1 MIGRRQSA
9 SVPRMDSPYLPPMP
23 DQRKPK
29 ASGLAIASLICGL
42 LGFVTAG
49 LSGIAAVIT
58 GHMAISAINKSG
70 GALAGR
76 GMSIAGLIT
85 GYLTILILPIA
96 ILAGLAMPVIMKNKM
111 AAERAECLSNVR
123 QIGLVLHAF
132 DEEYGTFPT
141 DKLAAEEAVFAGLT
155 GTRVLD
161 QLEAEGLL
169 PDVDRMLAVGK
180 MWKGDWL
187 YFQGL
192 TSSSPPE
199 SPVLISPEIDGKR
212 IVLRVDAS
220 VVMETEAD
228 VNAMDLSNAVA
239 IPPPPKRK

>member
-1 MIGRRQSA
+1 
-9 SVPRMDSPYLPPMP
+9 MDSPYLPPMP
-23 DQRKPK
+23 DQQKPK
-29 ASGLAIASLICGL
+29 ASGLAIASLVCGL

-155 GTRVLD
+155 GSRVLD

>member
-1 MIGRRQSA
+1 
-9 SVPRMDSPYLPPMP
+9 MDSPYLPPMP

-29 ASGLAIASLICGL
+29 ASGLAIASLVCGL

-58 GHMAISAINKSG
+58 GHMALSAIRKAN

-96 ILAGLAMPVIMKNKM
+96 ILAGLALPVIMKNKM
-111 AAERAECLSNVR
+111 MAERAETLSNVR
-123 QIGLVLHAF
+123 QIGLALHAF
-132 DEEYGTFPT
+132 DEEYGTFPA
-141 DKLAAEEAVFAGLT
+141 DKLAVEEAVFAGLT

-180 MWKGDWL
+180 MGKGDWL

-192 TSSSPPE
+192 TSSNPPE
-199 SPVLISPEIDGKR
+199 SPVLISPVIDGKR

-220 VVMETEAD
+220 AVMEAEAD